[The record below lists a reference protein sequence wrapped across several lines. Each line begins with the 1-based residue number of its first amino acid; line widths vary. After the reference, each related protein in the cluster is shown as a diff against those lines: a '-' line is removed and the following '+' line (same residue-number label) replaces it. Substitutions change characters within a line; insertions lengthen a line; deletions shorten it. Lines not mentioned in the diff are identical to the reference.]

1 MANIHQRKIDIIVYA
16 VCLIAVIG
24 MFIYAAAAHDRLPE
38 QIPTQFGILGKI
50 SGYGSRNSVFT
61 LPGVL
66 LVLLPSLIIVGM
78 FPAAWNL
85 PRIKVTEANA
95 PYIAA
100 VVRNMLDIMLIMR
113 GIADPKT
120 ALRCKNIYEYAKI
133 SRIASNQLSNDTKLK
148 GLANDAWTIEGTGRI
163 YGDACL
169 PSDYLKFMKMTPQAI
184 ICTGLKAR
192 VEFYSKG
199 EPIDLLPWSNCQWLI
214 NNVLEN
220 NTRPLLEVEL
230 YTLKEMEVRR
240 RIVMDLQDKWEKDNP
255 GGRSSDY
262 AECPVPEC
270 ECGSPVGGV

>member
-85 PRIKVTEANA
+85 PSIKVTEANA

-100 VVRNMLDIMLIMR
+100 CVRNMLDVMLLTI
-113 GIADPKT
+113 T
-120 ALRCKNIYEYAKI
+120 ATMTTIFVCQVRNTDAPVFLFPLMLVIFLVNIIVCIVRAGRI
-133 SRIASNQLSNDTKLK
+133 SR
-148 GLANDAWTIEGTGRI
+148 R
-163 YGDACL
+163 
-169 PSDYLKFMKMTPQAI
+169 
-184 ICTGLKAR
+184 
-192 VEFYSKG
+192 YS
-199 EPIDLLPWSNCQWLI
+199 
-214 NNVLEN
+214 
-220 NTRPLLEVEL
+220 
-230 YTLKEMEVRR
+230 
-240 RIVMDLQDKWEKDNP
+240 
-255 GGRSSDY
+255 
-262 AECPVPEC
+262 
-270 ECGSPVGGV
+270 